1 MTIYLNQQFN
11 FSDKS
16 FVSALDE
23 LPLWSGYFGSVILDR
38 VRFSHGI
45 NILDVGCGTGFPLL
59 EIAQR
64 FGNSST
70 AYGVD
75 PWCEALERVEQKMR
89 AMNITNVKLF
99 NNKAEKL
106 PFEDNFFGLVVSN
119 NGVNNVED
127 PVCVFKECFRV
138 CKPGAQFLFTVNLPG
153 TMTEFYTI
161 FEEMLKENALIDK
174 IDEMRKH
181 IFDKRKPLEVNVS
194 MAEQAGFVINDI
206 FTGQFR
212 FRYADGTAMLNHSF
226 IKLAF
231 MESWKNIVPPQH
243 REDIFGR
250 IERKLNKLA
259 AEKGECILTIPFA
272 CFDCG
277 KNYK

>member
-1 MTIYLNQQFN
+1 MTTYLEQKFD
-11 FSDKS
+11 FSDQG

-38 VRFSHGI
+38 VKFVKGI
-45 NILDVGCGTGFPLL
+45 NILDIGCGTGFPLL

-75 PWCEALERVEQKMR
+75 PWCEALERADLKIK
-89 AMNITNVKLF
+89 AMNITNVKLIP
-99 NNKAEKL
+99 NKAEEL

-127 PVCVFKECFRV
+127 PVKVLKECYRV
-138 CKPGAQFLFTVNLPG
+138 CKPGAQFLFTANLPD
-153 TMTEFYTI
+153 TMTEFYSV
-161 FEEMLKENALIDK
+161 FEEMLRENALIDK
-174 IDEMRKH
+174 IEEMRKH
-181 IFDKRKPLEVNVS
+181 IYIKRKPLDVNVS
-194 MAEQAGFVINDI
+194 MAEQAGFSINDI

-231 MESWKNIVPPQH
+231 MDSWKNIVPLQH
-243 REDIFGR
+243 RDDIFDR
-250 IERKLNKLA
+250 IERKLNKLS
-259 AEKGECILTIPFA
+259 AEKGELKLTIPFA
-272 CFDCG
+272 CFDCR
-277 KNYK
+277 KK